1 MRRREWAQEA
11 SSNAPGQAIRLMSH
25 RSWSSTGLEILGEK
39 DFSGTH
45 LNRPGLFVVCFGATW
60 CPPTRRFMP
69 KFVAERGK
77 MGGTLA
83 IADITDLDSPL
94 WDVFNVRIT
103 PSIIVFRD
111 GEIQS
116 RLDGKRFIGI
126 STSALAQLESSLR
139 PVDGP

>member
-1 MRRREWAQEA
+1 
-11 SSNAPGQAIRLMSH
+11 
-25 RSWSSTGLEILGEK
+25 
-39 DFSGTH
+39 
-45 LNRPGLFVVCFGATW
+45 
-60 CPPTRRFMP
+60 MP

-111 GEIQS
+111 GEIQ
-116 RLDGKRFIGI
+116 RRVDGKRFIGI
-126 STSALAQLESSLR
+126 TTSALAQLESSLR
-139 PVDGP
+139 PVDKP